1 MSDTDRYKCPSC
13 GGTMEFNAKSQK
25 LKCPFCD
32 TEMAL
37 EEYQAMA
44 DQKAANNVD
53 IKAGAQKLEDPEAEE
68 GAAPKYVCNSCGGE
82 ITPSFTSAS
91 TKCPFCDAPI
101 VLTDKIK
108 GQQVPDLMI
117 PFKLDK
123 KDVQNTYIS
132 FVNKCHFVPS
142 DFKSSAHVDSIKPT
156 YVPFWLYSC
165 TADAELTISG
175 EIISRTR
182 VANVERIKHDV
193 YELYR
198 HVNLDF
204 ENVPADGS
212 KDMDDALM
220 DSLEPFKIDEA
231 QPYNSAYLSGFGA
244 LLYDVGA
251 EDNTAR
257 VRKRME
263 NSIVDTVFATLSNY
277 EHKEVKQAQYK
288 YSNNVI
294 KYALFPVWIQQT
306 SWNDKSYVFA
316 MNGQTGKFVGSVP
329 VDYTKVGIS
338 WFLATLLTT
347 AVGGAVYHYVI
358 NGQNAEASTG
368 GDFLMAFV
376 VCAVVCGII
385 HAFIVSGNNNVAE
398 QTVAQ
403 GYAGELEP
411 HESSDAFVRT
421 YTETRTHK

>member
-1 MSDTDRYKCPSC
+1 MSETDRYKCPSC
-13 GGTMEFNAKSQK
+13 GGTMEFNAKSQN

-37 EEYQAMA
+37 DEYQNMA

-53 IKAGAQKLEDPEAEE
+53 IKAGAQRLEDPEAEV
-68 GAAPKYVCNSCGGE
+68 GAAAKYVCNSCGGE

-108 GQQVPDLMI
+108 DQMVPDLMI

-123 KDVQNTYIS
+123 KDVKNTYIN

-165 TADAELTISG
+165 KTDAELTISG
-175 EIISRTR
+175 EIVTRSR
-182 VANVERIKHDV
+182 AGNVEKIKHDV

-198 HVNLDF
+198 HVQMDF

-220 DSLEPFKIDEA
+220 DSLEPFNLDEA
-231 QPYNSAYLSGFGA
+231 QNYNSAYLSGYGA

-251 EDNTAR
+251 EDNTGR

-263 NSIVDTVFATLSNY
+263 NSVVDTVFSTLRDY
-277 EHKEVKQAQYK
+277 EHKEVKQARYT

-294 KYALFPVWIQQT
+294 KYALFPVWIQET
-306 SWNDKSYVFA
+306 SWNNKSYVFA

-338 WFLATLLTT
+338 WGLFTILLT
-347 AVGGAVYHYVI
+347 AIGGGVYHFI
-358 NGQNAEASTG
+358 LNEAQTSALS
-368 GDFLMAFV
+368 DFSIAFIA
-376 VCAVVCGII
+376 CAVICGIV
-385 HAFIVSGNNNVAE
+385 HAIIVSGNNNVAE
-398 QTVAQ
+398 QTIAQ

-411 HESSDAFVRT
+411 QESSDAFVRT
-421 YTETRTHK
+421 FTETRTTK